1 MPGYIPDEIT
11 SADFPE
17 TLTSL
22 LLFAYTTYDAPS
34 FSKFMKCFPSLR
46 SLTIVPAIST
56 QHHDFIR
63 LIRLPPQLET
73 LTILGASMDLRSW
86 NLNPSIKNIRQ
97 LNDYLTLATILT
109 RQPNIHRVSFRFAGG
124 LSRLKGLIE
133 QGLMSNL
140 KSVEVFVVRRAEIY
154 KGETERNAEEIAQF
168 KVFCEERG
176 LELDIKKID
185 TWQSQTVPNLLYEYL
200 TVLPRGGSDWG

>member
-34 FSKFMKCFPSLR
+34 FSKFLQCLPSLR
-46 SLTIVPAIST
+46 SLTIVPTIST
-56 QHHDFIR
+56 RQHQFIR
-63 LIRLPPQLET
+63 LVRLPPQLET
-73 LTILGASMDLRSW
+73 LTIIGSSLDLRSSIIH
-86 NLNPSIKNIRQ
+86 PSMKCIRQ
-97 LNDYLTLATILT
+97 LNDYFPSFPISTGH
-109 RQPNIHRVSFRFAGG
+109 PNIFRVSFRFVGG
-124 LSRLKGLIE
+124 LSPLTSLIK
-133 QGLMSNL
+133 QGAMSNL
-140 KSVEVFVVRRAEIY
+140 KSVEMFVVRKAERSE
-154 KGETERNAEEIAQF
+154 GETERNAQEIAQF
-168 KVFCEERG
+168 KVFCQERG
-176 LELDIKKID
+176 LELDIKNID